1 MVTVDRLVLLS
12 TVLFAIAALVVLI
25 SISRPRWILSGNK
38 GRQFLDNKLKILFLK
53 TFLRRHY
60 SYISQ
65 QNIKIIL

>member
-12 TVLFAIAALVVLI
+12 TVLFAIAALLVLI

-53 TFLRRHY
+53 EDIIRIFHNRILRLFY
-60 SYISQ
+60 
-65 QNIKIIL
+65 KKK